1 MNTAALC
8 DAAVATYALS
18 LMERWEGAWENMRR
32 LTTEDARLGVL
43 DMQRPTGL
51 SALLS
56 PLAKTVCWL
65 GGADIEAHPWT
76 AVERDFTEVR
86 SSSVRGGHLQIR
98 VGTTRSWTDTSS
110 YVENEEST
118 R

>member
-1 MNTAALC
+1 ARCCDHRLNTAALC

-56 PLAKTVCWL
+56 PLARAACRL

-76 AVERDFTEVR
+76 AVERDCAEIR
-86 SSSVRGGHLQIR
+86 AASVRGGHLQMR
-98 VGTTRSWTDTSS
+98 VGTT
-110 YVENEEST
+110 
-118 R
+118 